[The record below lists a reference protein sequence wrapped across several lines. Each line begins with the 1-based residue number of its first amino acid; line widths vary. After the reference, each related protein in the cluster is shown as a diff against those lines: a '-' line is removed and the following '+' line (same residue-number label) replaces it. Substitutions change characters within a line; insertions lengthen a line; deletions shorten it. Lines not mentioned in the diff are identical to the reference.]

1 MGTAEQLQV
10 SYPECGTQL
19 AAAAAAV
26 AVAVAGMLGS
36 GQAFCTD
43 DHAKTPSVPVHTNRD
58 IQVNSII
65 SSHTATKQ
73 I

>member
-10 SYPECGTQL
+10 SYPECETQS
-19 AAAAAAV
+19 AAAV
-26 AVAVAGMLGS
+26 VAVAGKLGP
-36 GQAFCTD
+36 GRAFCTD
-43 DHAKTPSVPVHTNRD
+43 DHATSSSVPVHTNRD
-58 IQVNSII
+58 IKVNSIT

>member
-10 SYPECGTQL
+10 SYPEYETQSD
-19 AAAAAAV
+19 AAVV
-26 AVAVAGMLGS
+26 AVAVAGKLGS

-43 DHAKTPSVPVHTNRD
+43 DHATTPSVPVHTNRD
-58 IQVNSII
+58 IKVNSIT